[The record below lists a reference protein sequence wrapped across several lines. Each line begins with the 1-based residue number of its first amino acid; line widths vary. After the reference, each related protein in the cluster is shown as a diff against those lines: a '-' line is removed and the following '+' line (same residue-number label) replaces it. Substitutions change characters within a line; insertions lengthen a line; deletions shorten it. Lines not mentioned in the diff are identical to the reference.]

1 MADDVRL
8 GTEPLHAE
16 ELLATFRAGPD
27 GAQVLFSG
35 ITRDHFEGRRV
46 RFLEYEAYLP
56 MAEAK
61 LREVLDEARRR
72 FGLGAAAVRHRIGRV
87 PIGETS
93 LLVAVSAPHR
103 AAALEAAGFVV
114 DRIKE
119 CVPIWKREHFDDSS
133 SAWVEGKL
141 KP

>member
-8 GTEPLHAE
+8 GTEPLRAE
-16 ELLATFRAGPD
+16 ELLAAFRPGPD
-27 GAQVLFSG
+27 GAHVLFSG

-61 LREVLDEARRR
+61 LHEVLDEARRR
-72 FGLGAAAVRHRIGRV
+72 FALGAAAVRHRLGRV
-87 PIGETS
+87 GVGETS
-93 LLVAVSAPHR
+93 LLVAVAAPHR
-103 AAALEAAGFVV
+103 AAALEAAGFIV

-119 CVPIWKREHFDDSS
+119 CVPIWKKEHFEDQT